1 MRPLGKLII
10 IGGGIDTGSFTES
23 DFTEQIDNNLN
34 FFERG
39 ILKRIIDE
47 SDKGTESRI
56 EVVPTASRIP
66 DVVGPEYS
74 RAFHFLSSLETVPL
88 RNLSTFLY

>member
-1 MRPLGKLII
+1 MRPVGKLII

-23 DFTEQIDNNLN
+23 DFAEQIDNNLN

-47 SDKGTESRI
+47 SAKSAQR
-56 EVVPTASRIP
+56 R
-66 DVVGPEYS
+66 
-74 RAFHFLSSLETVPL
+74 
-88 RNLSTFLY
+88 